1 MENKYYTPEIE
12 EFCVGF
18 EYESRIA
25 GYDDEW
31 TKETIY
37 AMFRDGWESNIDD
50 VLAMYRDGGDEFRV
64 KYLDSSDIESLGFEP
79 IDYVERYRF
88 KIPGIT
94 AYIKENIHI
103 SFYPYEA
110 NIDESVRGKIW
121 IGSKNF
127 DYKFKGTIKNLSELK
142 KLLKQTKNYE

>member
-31 TKETIY
+31 TKETTY

-50 VLAMYRDGGDEFRV
+50 VLAMYKDGGDEFRV
-64 KYLDSSDIESLGFEP
+64 KHLDSSDIESLGFHLDP
-79 IDYVERYRF
+79 IRSYFNYRNSTF
-88 KIPGIT
+88 IVIT
-94 AYIKENIHI
+94 RLQNAITNRSIITNKSI
-103 SFYPYEA
+103 
-110 NIDESVRGKIW
+110 
-121 IGSKNF
+121 
-127 DYKFKGTIKNLSELK
+127 
-142 KLLKQTKNYE
+142 

>member
-50 VLAMYRDGGDEFRV
+50 VLAMYEDGGDEFRV
-64 KYLDSSDIESLGFEP
+64 KHLDSSDIESLGFHLDPIRSYFNYRNSFSLINEP
-79 IDYVERYRF
+79 YKLSLDHIQNENKIILRGHKVDYPTKTLFE
-88 KIPGIT
+88 GI
-94 AYIKENIHI
+94 
-103 SFYPYEA
+103 
-110 NIDESVRGKIW
+110 
-121 IGSKNF
+121 
-127 DYKFKGTIKNLSELK
+127 IKNLSELK

>member
-12 EFCVGF
+12 EFYVGF

-31 TKETIY
+31 TEETIY

-50 VLAMYRDGGDEFRV
+50 VLAMYKDGGDKFRV
-64 KYLDSSDIESLGFEP
+64 KHLDSSDIESLGFKLDP
-79 IDYVERYRF
+79 IRSYLNYRNCFSLLINELYGLSLDHIYNENKIILRGHKVDYPTKTLFE
-88 KIPGIT
+88 GI
-94 AYIKENIHI
+94 
-103 SFYPYEA
+103 
-110 NIDESVRGKIW
+110 
-121 IGSKNF
+121 
-127 DYKFKGTIKNLSELK
+127 IKNLSELK